1 MKVKRLKTPS
11 KPSYTLEDYPH
22 AIAQAQTAI
31 ANLDIAMAEAQTEL
45 KLIEQA
51 VDQQVAFDKE
61 LKNDGQRKARR
72 RELLSQD
79 DGYDLLKGKRETD
92 QRTRERLNIRL
103 SLLLNQFS
111 VAKIQARQ
119 LTAQLEIAS

>member
-45 KLIEQA
+45 KLIEQV

-119 LTAQLEIAS
+119 LTAQLRMAS